1 MTESIVITSAK
12 TEDLHENTRL
22 AITQLCIAAHQ
33 EEDFKN
39 LFTYILS
46 GGWHFLAYRAEEL
59 VSHAMVTTR
68 WLQPEGHP
76 LLKTAYID
84 AVSTLP
90 RYQGLGYGSGL
101 MRQLAIDI
109 DREYDVACLETERE
123 TFYERLGWQ
132 TWRGLLAGRS
142 EEGLIPTPDQRGIMI
157 LQLSQTPTLDLDSG
171 LSIECQAGRIW

>member
-1 MTESIVITSAK
+1 
-12 TEDLHENTRL
+12 
-22 AITQLCIAAHQ
+22 
-33 EEDFKN
+33 
-39 LFTYILS
+39 
-46 GGWHFLAYRAEEL
+46 
-59 VSHAMVTTR
+59 VTTR

-157 LQLSQTPTLDLDSG
+157 LQLSETPTLDLDSG